1 MNRRDFLK
9 LIAAFTTAPY
19 LPKEFLMPT
28 YNYSG
33 DFYIKLLKDLY
44 RKNGVTIPEA
54 DFATL
59 QRLVDDERTRD
70 EAVRSWQRVQ
80 DNKISLENLALPF
93 VPIYSEVL
101 IADTASIT
109 VSIPGGYKHL
119 IVTGSARN
127 TASGTGSLFIHARIN
142 GDGGTNCSYEI
153 LSGIS
158 TTVGA
163 TGSSGIQG
171 IIFGLSNKSGEASGA
186 AAHFFSFIPHYASN
200 YKKSSV
206 SITGTNETA
215 TGRQVELIFAESAVT
230 DVISYLDLRV
240 AGGNNFQ
247 AGSAFSIYGL
257 L

>member
-1 MNRRDFLK
+1 M
-9 LIAAFTTAPY
+9 IADLMDKIGRNVPLTSIE
-19 LPKEFLMPT
+19 LNELRNEFRSM
-28 YNYSG
+28 
-33 DFYIKLLKDLY
+33 DEV
-44 RKNGVTIPEA
+44 KN
-54 DFATL
+54 
-59 QRLVDDERTRD
+59 LVKG
-70 EAVRSWQRVQ
+70 WVQ
-80 DNKISLENLALPF
+80 AGTSNPIF
-93 VPIYSEVL
+93 VPPMQVIYSKVL
-101 IADTASIT
+101 EADTASLTIN
-109 VSIPGGYKHL
+109 IPSVYKHL

-142 GDGGTNCSYEI
+142 GDGGTNCSYEV

-247 AGSAFSIYGL
+247 AGSAFSIYGIL
-257 L
+257 

>member
-1 MNRRDFLK
+1 M
-9 LIAAFTTAPY
+9 IADLMDKIGRNVPLTSIE
-19 LPKEFLMPT
+19 LHELRNEFRSM
-28 YNYSG
+28 
-33 DFYIKLLKDLY
+33 DEV
-44 RKNGVTIPEA
+44 KN
-54 DFATL
+54 
-59 QRLVDDERTRD
+59 LVKG
-70 EAVRSWQRVQ
+70 WVQ
-80 DNKISLENLALPF
+80 AGTSNPIF
-93 VPIYSEVL
+93 VPPMQVIYSKVL
-101 IADTASIT
+101 DADTASLTIN
-109 VSIPGGYKHL
+109 IPSVYKHL

-142 GDGGTNCSYEI
+142 GDGGTNCSYEV

-247 AGSAFSIYGL
+247 AGSAFSIYGIL
-257 L
+257 

>member
-1 MNRRDFLK
+1 M
-9 LIAAFTTAPY
+9 IADLMDKIGRNVPLTSIE
-19 LPKEFLMPT
+19 LHELRNEFRSM
-28 YNYSG
+28 
-33 DFYIKLLKDLY
+33 DEV
-44 RKNGVTIPEA
+44 KN
-54 DFATL
+54 
-59 QRLVDDERTRD
+59 LVKG
-70 EAVRSWQRVQ
+70 WVQ
-80 DNKISLENLALPF
+80 AGTSNPIF
-93 VPIYSEVL
+93 VPPMQVIYSKVL
-101 IADTASIT
+101 DADTASIT
-109 VSIPGGYKHL
+109 INIPSVYKHL

-142 GDGGTNCSYEI
+142 GDGGTNCSYEV

-186 AAHFFSFIPHYASN
+186 AAHFFSFIPHYTSN

-247 AGSAFSIYGL
+247 AGSAFSIYGIL
-257 L
+257 